1 MRNSRKG
8 AAISMREVAELA
20 GVSQQT
26 VSRVLG
32 RPELVTEDTRRKV
45 QSAIDELNYIPNGA
59 ARNLASNSSRM
70 VAMVIPTLASS
81 AYSAHV
87 NNAMSALDARGIS
100 VLIGNS
106 EYSMQREEQLV
117 QSLLERRPQGFIMT
131 GLQHTPR
138 ATELLRNSGVPVVE
152 TWDTDAV
159 AIDLCVGFSNI
170 AAGADIGR
178 LMAARGAKHIAFV
191 GGNRN
196 QDSRSDRRFRG
207 LQSAVL
213 SAGLDEPTRVELPMP
228 MRTDAGIVGL
238 DRVLEIAPLTD
249 AILFSA
255 DNLALAALLECR
267 RRGIDVP
274 GQLAICGFGD
284 YDLSALVTPALT
296 TVRIQPELMGRR
308 AAAMLLARLDGE
320 TQEKVVTL
328 EHQLI
333 RRGSC

>member
-1 MRNSRKG
+1 MGK
-8 AAISMREVAELA
+8 VAELA
-20 GVSQQT
+20 GVSPQT

-32 RPELVTEDTRRKV
+32 HPELVTEVTRLKV
-45 QSAIDELNYIPNGA
+45 QAAIDQLNYIPNGA

-70 VAMVIPTLASS
+70 VAVIIPTLASS

-87 NNAMSALDARGIS
+87 NNVMALLDERGIS

-131 GLQHTPR
+131 GLQHTQR
-138 ATELLRNSGVPVVE
+138 ASDLLRSSGVPVVE
-152 TWDTDAV
+152 TWDTDA
-159 AIDLCVGFSNI
+159 APIDLCVGFSNI
-170 AAGADIGR
+170 NAGADVGR
-178 LMAARGAKHIAFV
+178 LMVARGAKKIAFV
-191 GGNRN
+191 GGNRD

-207 LQSAVL
+207 LQSVVEA
-213 SAGLDEPTRVELPMP
+213 AGLAAPVRVELPMP
-228 MRTDAGIVGL
+228 MRTTDGITGL
-238 DRVLEIAPLTD
+238 DQVLELEPMTD

-274 GQLAICGFGD
+274 HQLAICGFGD
-284 YDLSALVTPALT
+284 YDLSALVTPSLT
-296 TVRIQPELMGRR
+296 TVRIQPEVMGRR
-308 AAAMLLARLDGE
+308 AAAMILASLEGQV
-320 TQEKVVTL
+320 QESTVTL